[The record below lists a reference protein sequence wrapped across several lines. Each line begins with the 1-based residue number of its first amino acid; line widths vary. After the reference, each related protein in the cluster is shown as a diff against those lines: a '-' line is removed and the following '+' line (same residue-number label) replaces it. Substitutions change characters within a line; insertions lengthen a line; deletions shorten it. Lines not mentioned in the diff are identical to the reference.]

1 MNLELVPFLSYYEQ
15 DIIADIANEVLTIL
29 KGEEIR
35 GKQERVEAVLDKMD
49 EREYGNLMSLSK
61 EITDFEIDMSKVDN
75 V

>member
-1 MNLELVPFLSYYEQ
+1 M
-15 DIIADIANEVLTIL
+15 

-75 V
+75 VW